1 MRFGARPTIY
11 EINTAV
17 WLTHLGV
24 HTLAQVPARA
34 WDGLAALPADAVWL
48 MGVWERSPAGL
59 EVATRNPVLAESFRV
74 ALPDLRAGDVIGP
87 PYCVRR
93 YVVDE
98 RFGGR
103 AALAHAREQLAAR
116 G

>member
-1 MRFGARPTIY
+1 MRFAARPTIY
-11 EINTAV
+11 ELNTAV

-34 WDGLAALPADAVWL
+34 WDAIAALGVDAVWL

-59 EVATRNPVLAESFRV
+59 EIALADPGLVASFEA
-74 ALPDLRAGDVIGP
+74 ALGELRDGDVIGS

-103 AALAHAREQLAAR
+103 AGLAHA
-116 G
+116 